1 MNELIINNRS
11 VDLSD
16 STNIGVTL
24 CANNIGELQN
34 RQGNFTNT
42 FKIPT
47 SKNNKEIFEWSHL
60 QTSSSLMPYN
70 KLKATYRQNGIE
82 IISDGIAE
90 ISNVDNNFF
99 YVNVYSGNTD
109 LLESIGDL
117 KVGELYEND
126 DVNVWNLDNS
136 YYNALDY
143 CIFPLIGWRKDIDFF
158 TTNTIDVRQ
167 MLPTA
172 KMPSLFSRLSSKIGY
187 IFTGNYLNSSD
198 HLNMVLTPNNFT
210 IPSTDAI
217 KTSQPLSTIGTTGGT
232 LISSGSSVSTV
243 TYLPTFRNENNIT
256 EFAFGDYRP
265 TINKVG
271 KLNFSATYQIKWRA
285 TEVKNNENTKDC
297 FVKISFIDDLNY
309 IVYTET
315 VKTLSFDKKQLIS
328 EVFTIDIESPEFTFL
343 SARRYRVQIDCLVQQ
358 KNVNT
363 QFLLYEYEVF
373 KDTGSPIGFFS
384 PGSTTTN
391 VFPRFYQFTPSPK
404 IAFGSDLSFVNLF
417 TMKVKDVLKDI
428 LNLRA
433 IIIQT
438 NNYTKTISFN
448 SFEDLKVNKSIAKD
462 WSSKIQNSS
471 SMFFRFGNYAKKN
484 NFLFKE
490 DSDKTANAD
499 TNNDYYFNLSS
510 DNLEDE
516 RTVVKL
522 AHPTTMI
529 FNRYNGYV
537 IPRIDGLKNDT
548 NEWLKSDWRILN
560 LKLQSTDFDVNY
572 TDGTTTVVKTTNIP
586 FCEVI
591 GFEKLVPKY
600 YSTIQSIVEAPK
612 VLKIVAKLNVN
623 DISDL
628 DFSIPIQIQR
638 PDLNLSGYFYI
649 NKIENYKGGL
659 TSCEIIEI

>member
-1 MNELIINNRS
+1 M
-11 VDLSD
+11 
-16 STNIGVTL
+16 
-24 CANNIGELQN
+24 
-34 RQGNFTNT
+34 
-42 FKIPT
+42 
-47 SKNNKEIFEWSHL
+47 
-60 QTSSSLMPYN
+60 
-70 KLKATYRQNGIE
+70 
-82 IISDGIAE
+82 
-90 ISNVDNNFF
+90 
-99 YVNVYSGNTD
+99 
-109 LLESIGDL
+109 
-117 KVGELYEND
+117 
-126 DVNVWNLDNS
+126 
-136 YYNALDY
+136 
-143 CIFPLIGWRKDIDFF
+143 
-158 TTNTIDVRQ
+158 
-167 MLPTA
+167 
-172 KMPSLFSRLSSKIGY
+172 
-187 IFTGNYLNSSD
+187 
-198 HLNMVLTPNNFT
+198 
-210 IPSTDAI
+210 
-217 KTSQPLSTIGTTGGT
+217 
-232 LISSGSSVSTV
+232 
-243 TYLPTFRNENNIT
+243 
-256 EFAFGDYRP
+256 
-265 TINKVG
+265 NKVG
-271 KLNFSATYQIKWRA
+271 KLNFSATYQVKWIA

-297 FVKISFIDDLNY
+297 FVKVIFIDDLNY
-309 IVYTET
+309 TVYTET
-315 VKTLSFDKKQLIS
+315 VKQLSFDKKQLIS
-328 EVFTIDIESPEFTFL
+328 EVFTFEIESPEFTFL
-343 SARRYRVQIDCLVQQ
+343 STRRYRVQIDCLVQQ
-358 KNVNT
+358 KNVSSR
-363 QFLLYEYEVF
+363 FLLYEYEVF

-404 IAFGSDLSFVNLF
+404 MAFGTPLNFVNLF

-462 WSSKIQNSS
+462 WSSKIQNQNQMS
-471 SMFFRFGNYAKKN
+471 FRFGNYAKKN

-499 TNNDYYFNLSS
+499 TNNDYYFNLNS

-572 TDGTTTVVKTTNIP
+572 TNGTTTVAKTTNIP

-600 YSTIQSIVEAPK
+600 YSTIQTIVEAPK
-612 VLKIVAKLNVN
+612 VIKIVAKLNVN

-638 PDLNLSGYFYI
+638 PDLNISGYFYI
-649 NKIENYKGGL
+649 NKIENYKGNL